1 MLVGSRLFKYKLNT
15 LGMTLK
21 CYVCR
26 ESKWHKPHILETIKI
41 FSPNNN
47 NKDKDKDNCE
57 LFQLLPVGKQ
67 LRKT

>member
-1 MLVGSRLFKYKLNT
+1 
-15 LGMTLK
+15 MTLK
-21 CYVCR
+21 YYVYR
-26 ESKWHKPHILETIKI
+26 ESKRHKPHILETIKI